1 MVDSESGKR
10 MDFVRCDACGAKA
23 MLAASQ
29 CPKCAEPLYVRNDR
43 GDDVRLARCRS
54 CHTFYPAS
62 RDGCRW
68 CPAVKRAMVP
78 PWISKAAAAVL
89 AIAVGWGGWQ
99 FLPSSPPKRAPDVMT
114 LLPPEVTR
122 LASVAVLP
130 SPATDSTQRAKVLPA
145 INTGARA
152 RGATNGAPTAAT
164 RVTRDQTSTTADAPG
179 LAPTA
184 GSTELV
190 SAKATTWVNVRAEAN
205 SKSPIVGIVLPD
217 SIVELS
223 ESHRSWRRVST
234 RSFTGWAVAKLFVVD
249 PLPR

>member
-1 MVDSESGKR
+1 MH
-10 MDFVRCDACGAKA
+10 FVRCDACGAKA
-23 MLAASQ
+23 LLAASQ

-54 CHTFYPAS
+54 CHTYYPAS
-62 RDGCRW
+62 REGCRW
-68 CPAVKRAMVP
+68 CAAVERAMVP
-78 PWISKAAAAVL
+78 RWIPKAAAAVL

-99 FLPSSPPKRAPDVMT
+99 FLPGSIPPKPAPDMMT
-114 LLPPEVTR
+114 LQPPAVTR

-130 SPATDSTQRAKVLPA
+130 SPATNSTQRAKVLPSST
-145 INTGARA
+145 TGTRA
-152 RGATNGAPTAAT
+152 RGATRGAPTAGAT
-164 RVTRDQTSTTADAPG
+164 ITRAQTSITADAPG

-184 GSTELV
+184 GSPELV

-205 SKSPIVGIVLPD
+205 SKSAIVGIVLPD

-223 ESHRSWRRVST
+223 ESHRNWRRVST

>member
-1 MVDSESGKR
+1 
-10 MDFVRCDACGAKA
+10 

-29 CPKCAEPLYVRNDR
+29 CPKCADPLYVRNDR

-54 CHTFYPAS
+54 CHAYYPAS
-62 RDGCRW
+62 REGCRW
-68 CPAVKRAMVP
+68 CPTVKRAMVP
-78 PWISKAAAAVL
+78 PWTPKAAAAVL

-99 FLPSSPPKRAPDVMT
+99 FLPAISAPNPTPDAMTPRPPA
-114 LLPPEVTR
+114 VTR

-145 INTGARA
+145 INTGTPARETTK
-152 RGATNGAPTAAT
+152 GTPTAAVAS
-164 RVTRDQTSTTADAPG
+164 VTRDQTSTTADASG
-179 LAPTA
+179 LAHTA

-205 SKSPIVGIVLPD
+205 SNSAIVGIVLPD

-223 ESHRSWRRVST
+223 ETRRRWRRVST

>member
-1 MVDSESGKR
+1 

-23 MLAASQ
+23 LLAASQ

-54 CHTFYPAS
+54 CHTYYPAS

-78 PWISKAAAAVL
+78 PWIPKAAAAVL

-99 FLPSSPPKRAPDVMT
+99 LLPASSPPKPTPDVMT
-114 LLPPEVTR
+114 LRPPAVTR

-130 SPATDSTQRAKVLPA
+130 SPATDSTPRAKVVPSITTSTL
-145 INTGARA
+145 ARE
-152 RGATNGAPTAAT
+152 ATKGAPTAAVT
-164 RVTRDQTSTTADAPG
+164 VVTRDSTSRTGDGSG
-179 LAPTA
+179 LAHTA

-205 SKSPIVGIVLPD
+205 SKSAIVGIVLPD

-223 ESHRSWRRVST
+223 ESRRGWRRVST

>member
-1 MVDSESGKR
+1 MVDSESGSG

-23 MLAASQ
+23 LLAASQ

-54 CHTFYPAS
+54 CHAFYPAS
-62 RDGCRW
+62 REGCRW
-68 CPAVKRAMVP
+68 CPAVTRAMVP
-78 PWISKAAAAVL
+78 PWVPKAAAAVL

-99 FLPSSPPKRAPDVMT
+99 FLPAINPPEPTPDAMT
-114 LLPPEVTR
+114 LRPPAVTR

-145 INTGARA
+145 IPTSTRATGATLVAPTPA
-152 RGATNGAPTAAT
+152 RG
-164 RVTRDQTSTTADAPG
+164 TRDQTSTTADGSG

-205 SKSPIVGIVLPD
+205 SKSAIVGIVLPD

>member
-1 MVDSESGKR
+1 
-10 MDFVRCDACGAKA
+10 

-29 CPKCAEPLYVRNDR
+29 CPKCADPLYVRNDR

-54 CHTFYPAS
+54 CHAYYPAS
-62 RDGCRW
+62 REGCRW
-68 CPAVKRAMVP
+68 CPAVKRATVP
-78 PWISKAAAAVL
+78 RWIPKAAAAVL

-99 FLPSSPPKRAPDVMT
+99 FLPASSPPKPTPDVIT
-114 LLPPEVTR
+114 LPSPAVTR

-130 SPATDSTQRAKVLPA
+130 SPATHSTQRATVLPA
-145 INTGARA
+145 ITTGTPAP
-152 RGATNGAPTAAT
+152 GATKGAPTAAAT
-164 RVTRDQTSTTADAPG
+164 SVTRDPTRTTADASG
-179 LAPTA
+179 LAHTA

-205 SKSPIVGIVLPD
+205 GQSAIVGIVLPD

-223 ESHRSWRRVST
+223 EFRRSWRRVST

>member
-1 MVDSESGKR
+1 

-23 MLAASQ
+23 ILAASQ
-29 CPKCAEPLYVRNDR
+29 CPKCADPLYVRNER

-54 CHTFYPAS
+54 CHTYYPAS
-62 RDGCRW
+62 REGCRW
-68 CPAVKRAMVP
+68 CSAVTRATVP
-78 PWISKAAAAVL
+78 PWIPKSAAAVM

-99 FLPSSPPKRAPDVMT
+99 VLPAGSPREPTPDVMT
-114 LLPPEVTR
+114 QPQAVTR
-122 LASVAVLP
+122 LVSVAVLP
-130 SPATDSTQRAKVLPA
+130 SSAPHSTPRAKVLPA
-145 INTGARA
+145 ITTDTRARA
-152 RGATNGAPTAAT
+152 ATKGAPTAAAT
-164 RVTRDQTSTTADAPG
+164 SVTQDQTSTTANASGPVH
-179 LAPTA
+179 TA

-205 SKSPIVGIVLPD
+205 SKSAIVGIVLPD

-223 ESHRSWRRVST
+223 ESRRSWRRVST

>member
-1 MVDSESGKR
+1 

-23 MLAASQ
+23 LLAASQ
-29 CPKCAEPLYVRNDR
+29 CPKCADPLYVRNDR

-54 CHTFYPAS
+54 CHTYYPAS
-62 RDGCRW
+62 REGCRW
-68 CPAVKRAMVP
+68 CPVVKRAKVP
-78 PWISKAAAAVL
+78 RWIPKVAAAVL

-99 FLPSSPPKRAPDVMT
+99 ILPASSPPKATPDVMT
-114 LLPPEVTR
+114 LQPPTVTR

-130 SPATDSTQRAKVLPA
+130 SPATHSTQRAKVLPA
-145 INTGARA
+145 ITTGTPVRE
-152 RGATNGAPTAAT
+152 ATKAAPTAAAT
-164 RVTRDQTSTTADAPG
+164 SVTRDQTSTTADTSAR
-179 LAPTA
+179 AHTT

-205 SKSPIVGIVLPD
+205 GKSAIVGIVLPD

-223 ESHRSWRRVST
+223 ETRRSWRRVST
-234 RSFTGWAVAKLFVVD
+234 RSFTGWAMAKLFVVD

>member
-1 MVDSESGKR
+1 

-23 MLAASQ
+23 LLAASQ

-54 CHTFYPAS
+54 CHTYYPAS
-62 RDGCRW
+62 REGCRW
-68 CPAVKRAMVP
+68 CPAVKRAMVA
-78 PWISKAAAAVL
+78 PWIPKAAAAVL
-89 AIAVGWGGWQ
+89 AIAVGWGGWR
-99 FLPSSPPKRAPDVMT
+99 FLPASSSPNPTPDVMT
-114 LLPPEVTR
+114 LRPPAVTR

-145 INTGARA
+145 ITPGTRA
-152 RGATNGAPTAAT
+152 RGPTNGAPTAAAASI
-164 RVTRDQTSTTADAPG
+164 TRDQTSTADAPR
-179 LAPTA
+179 LALTA

-205 SKSPIVGIVLPD
+205 SKSAIVGIVLPD

-223 ESHRSWRRVST
+223 ESRRGWRRVST